1 MPVRNKEKPVKK
13 TKNTTTAQQEQCSV
27 VAIYCYL
34 NKDMSQQ
41 ANIDKL
47 NKEFKKIYPKITVT
61 WENTFHNQG
70 KKIADSKYVNGG
82 NGWKYG
88 WWDAIP
94 GQENSAPFAK
104 AIGGKGNTTSLLTK
118 IWDNKFNKEVKDL
131 FGGQKDSWNTADM
144 YMVKGTRENEILTWV
159 EDLNKEFLGKL
170 CCDPGVF
177 VGTLNTYLTKLIHQ
191 KVLLPISLKAETQGA
206 GLKIKET
213 NMHEWD
219 DSGKINIISAK
230 FKPNKTPWF
239 FTNIKSKGGELTFG
253 ALTGEGGNSA
263 QYWAEFKVGDYETSY
278 LIEQRMQGDGS
289 KAEVKDIVLNN
300 KDKEVRAAAQTGTV
314 PMPDLRHI
322 VRQYTGEGYDDD
334 VPAIGK
340 AINPGYWYDY
350 IDKVT
355 SYNSIKIE
363 YGDWNI
369 LGTVYPPRIPGNPE
383 GSWIYKAVQI
393 DNDYRTDKAGS
404 IVKYGVQPGGYAGK
418 LRLKL
423 RQFRFLR
430 AMQEAKKKNELEDF
444 LVHIYYYAAKQNV
457 SEGDIHGPFLKLAS

>member
-1 MPVRNKEKPVKK
+1 MPVRNKEKPGH
-13 TKNTTTAQQEQCSV
+13 KNTPTAQQEQCSV
-27 VAIYCYL
+27 VAIYYYL
-34 NKDMSQQ
+34 NKDMSKQV
-41 ANIDKL
+41 NKDKL
-47 NKEFKKIYPKITVT
+47 NLEFKKIYPKITVS
-61 WENTFHNQG
+61 WENTFHAQG

-88 WWDAIP
+88 WWDAKT
-94 GQENSAPFAK
+94 EKVNSAPFAK
-104 AIGGKGNTTSLLTK
+104 AIGGSGNTTTVMTDLWEKYFDKKTR
-118 IWDNKFNKEVKDL
+118 DL

-144 YMVKGTRENEILTWV
+144 YMVKSNREQEIKTWT
-159 EDLNKEFLGKL
+159 KELKEEFIGEL

-191 KVLLPISLKAETQGA
+191 KILLPISLKAETKGV
-206 GLKIKET
+206 GLEIKET

-230 FKPNKTPWF
+230 FKPSKTPWF
-239 FTNIKSKGGELTFG
+239 FTNLKTKGGELTFG
-253 ALTGEGGNSA
+253 ALTGEGGNSS

-289 KAEVKDIVLNN
+289 KAEVKDIKLNN

-314 PMPDLRHI
+314 PMPDLKHI
-322 VRQYTGEGYDDD
+322 VREYTGEGYDDD

-340 AINPGYWYDY
+340 PINAGYWYDY

-355 SYNSIKIE
+355 SYKSIKIE

-369 LGTVYPPRIPGNPE
+369 LGTVYPPHIPGNVE

-393 DNDYRTDKAGS
+393 DNDYRNDKAGS
-404 IVKYGVQPGGYAGK
+404 IVKYGAQPGNYAGK

-423 RQFRFLR
+423 RQFRFLK
-430 AMQEAKKKNELEDF
+430 AMQEANKKGKLADF
-444 LVHIYYYAAKQNV
+444 LVHIYYYAAKQNI
-457 SEGDIHGPFLKLAS
+457 SEGDIHGPFLKIS